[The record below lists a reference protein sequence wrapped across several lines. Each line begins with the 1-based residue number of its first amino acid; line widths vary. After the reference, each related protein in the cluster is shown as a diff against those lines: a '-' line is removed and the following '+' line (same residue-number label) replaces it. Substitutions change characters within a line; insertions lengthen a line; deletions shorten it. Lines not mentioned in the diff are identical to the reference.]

1 MVQQM
6 QSRLRKLGGRVKE
19 RWGRMLDIE
28 LAKME
33 DHRRELIGVVHSWT
47 PEVSRMEQGIEE
59 NQPGLS

>member
-6 QSRLRKLGGRVKE
+6 QSRLRLFGGRVKE
-19 RWGRMLDIE
+19 RWGRMLDVE

-33 DHRRELIGVVHSWT
+33 NHRRELIGAVHSWT
-47 PEVSRMEQGIEE
+47 PEGSRMEQGIQE